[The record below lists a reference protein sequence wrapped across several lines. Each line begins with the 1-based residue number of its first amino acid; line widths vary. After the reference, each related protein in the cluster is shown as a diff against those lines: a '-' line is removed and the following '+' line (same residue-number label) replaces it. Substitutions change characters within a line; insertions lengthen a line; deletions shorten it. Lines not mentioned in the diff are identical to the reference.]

1 MSDPAASPLS
11 TPAAAPAVAPQ
22 SAPAASVAHQSENH
36 ATAAA
41 LAEMSPDARA
51 RRSQAA
57 GDTATGRYDPA
68 QTVQTRDAKGNV
80 VTKDRAT
87 GAVIDGAANPDA
99 PLPDPAAT
107 GEKVKIGDFE
117 VSETEV
123 RELLADKA
131 ARDLARTQIPADP
144 KGYELKLPEGVTLP
158 GDAKVTFGTDPE
170 SLAMVDAA
178 QQWAHKKG
186 LSQSE
191 FSELLSI
198 QAHDLAAKELKIAT
212 YARAEVEKLGAT
224 GPQRID
230 AMTKWIRS
238 EMGDTDAKPIIA
250 SMATAAH
257 VKFYERLFMKSTG
270 AGSFRQ
276 TGRVEESRGVDDATW
291 NSMSYSEKKAYAER
305 ASSQSRR

>member
-1 MSDPAASPLS
+1 VASSNWRQL
-11 TPAAAPAVAPQ
+11 
-22 SAPAASVAHQSENH
+22 AHQPENH

-41 LAEMSPDARA
+41 LAEMSPDARH
-51 RRSQAA
+51 RRAQA
-57 GDTATGRYDPA
+57 DTDAGRYDPSRV
-68 QTVQTRDAKGNV
+68 VQTRDAKGNV

-87 GAVIDGAANPDA
+87 GAVIDGPANSQDA
-99 PLPDPAAT
+99 PPSDPAAT
-107 GEKVKIGDFE
+107 SEKVKIGDFE
-117 VSETEV
+117 LSESEV
-123 RELLADKA
+123 RDMLADKA
-131 ARDLARTQIPADP
+131 ARDIARTQIPAEP
-144 KGYELKLPEGVTLP
+144 KGYELKLPEGITLP
-158 GDAKVTFGTDPE
+158 GGIQVAFGNDPE
-170 SLAMVDAA
+170 SLAMIDAA

-212 YARAEVEKLGAT
+212 YARAEVEKLGAA

-250 SMATAAH
+250 SMATASH
-257 VKFYERLFMKSTG
+257 VKFYEKLFMKSTG

-276 TGRVEESRGVDDATW
+276 TGRVDEPRGVDDATW
-291 NSMSYSEKKAYAER
+291 NGMSYSEKKAYAER

>member
-1 MSDPAASPLS
+1 
-11 TPAAAPAVAPQ
+11 
-22 SAPAASVAHQSENH
+22 
-36 ATAAA
+36 
-41 LAEMSPDARA
+41 MSPDARA
-51 RRSQAA
+51 RRSQVAA
-57 GDTATGRYDPA
+57 DAATGRYDPA
-68 QTVQTRDAKGNV
+68 KVVQTRDDKGNV

-87 GAVIDGAANPDA
+87 GAVIDGPANPDA
-99 PLPDPAAT
+99 ALSDPAAT
-107 GEKVKIGDFE
+107 GEKFKVGEFE
-117 VSETEV
+117 VSEAEV
-123 RELLADKA
+123 RDLLADKA

-158 GDAKVTFGTDPE
+158 GGTQVAFGNDPE
-170 SLAMVDAA
+170 SLAMIDAA

-257 VKFYERLFMKSTG
+257 VKFYEKLFMKSTG

-276 TGRVEESRGVDDATW
+276 TGRVDEPRGVDDATW
-291 NSMSYSEKKAYAER
+291 NSMSYSQKKDYAER

>member
-1 MSDPAASPLS
+1 MSDTAASPLS
-11 TPAAAPAVAPQ
+11 PPAAAPPVAPQ
-22 SAPAASVAHQSENH
+22 PAPAAPVAHQSETH

-41 LAEMSPDARA
+41 LAEMSPDARH
-51 RRSQAA
+51 RRVQA
-57 GDTATGRYDPA
+57 DTDAGRYDPA
-68 QTVQTRDAKGNV
+68 RVVQTRDAKGNV

-87 GAVIDGAANPDA
+87 GAVIDGPANPDA
-99 PLPDPAAT
+99 PLSDPAAT

-117 VSETEV
+117 VSESEV
-123 RELLADKA
+123 REMLADKA
-131 ARDLARTQIPADP
+131 QRDLARTQIPADP

-257 VKFYERLFMKSTG
+257 VKFYEKLFMKSTG
-270 AGSFRQ
+270 AGNFRQ
-276 TGRVEESRGVDDATW
+276 TGRVDEPRGVDEATW
-291 NSMSYSEKKAYAER
+291 NGMSYSEKKAYAER